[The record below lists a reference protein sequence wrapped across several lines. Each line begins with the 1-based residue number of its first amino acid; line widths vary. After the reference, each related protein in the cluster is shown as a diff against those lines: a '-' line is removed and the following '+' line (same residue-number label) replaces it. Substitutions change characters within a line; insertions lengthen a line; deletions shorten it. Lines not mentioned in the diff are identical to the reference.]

1 MVKQIYFPLSHPL
14 SALFYHGGKGRTTQV
29 FRGGETLKC
38 SRKRIMQGAIL
49 TNLATAQKNMA
60 SAEKVD
66 TRGLILVSKFLLRLL
81 DKLDDEMVQLVTQD
95 QQQRN

>member
-1 MVKQIYFPLSHPL
+1 MLHL
-14 SALFYHGGKGRTTQV
+14 GLLT
-29 FRGGETLKC
+29 GGETLKC

-66 TRGLILVSKFLLRLL
+66 AGQQNTPATIAALLALNLLCGLYFKEASSHEKI
-81 DKLDDEMVQLVTQD
+81 
-95 QQQRN
+95 

>member
-1 MVKQIYFPLSHPL
+1 MLPQAHHARRNPDQSC
-14 SALFYHGGKGRTTQV
+14 R
-29 FRGGETLKC
+29 C
-38 SRKRIMQGAIL
+38 S
-49 TNLATAQKNMA
+49 KNMA

-66 TRGLILVSKFLLRLL
+66 ARGLILVSKFLLRLL